1 MIRLTS
7 NKYKKSN
14 HKHLSFYS
22 DEMFVTKE
30 YLIEHH
36 LKLTYQRQLIA
47 NLDSKH
53 KEWSKN
59 LKYLKYLL
67 L

>member
-1 MIRLTS
+1 MNNL
-7 NKYKKSN
+7 NN
-14 HKHLSFYS
+14 EPLNFYS

-30 YLIEHH
+30 YLTENH

-53 KEWSKN
+53 KEWSKYF
-59 LKYLKYLL
+59 K
-67 L
+67 